1 MSVVRPAARPGR
13 FRPAPLSSAEADAL
27 ALDAVPPGHTAR
39 VLLAALQCLDLAA
52 AYAPLPL
59 LACALSLTREGHPS
73 PAGWHQHATE
83 SLPAR
88 WLLRGLAPSRSAW
101 YASRGRL
108 PGP

>member
-1 MSVVRPAARPGR
+1 
-13 FRPAPLSSAEADAL
+13 
-27 ALDAVPPGHTAR
+27 
-39 VLLAALQCLDLAA
+39 
-52 AYAPLPL
+52 
-59 LACALSLTREGHPS
+59 LTREGHPS

-108 PGP
+108 PGPRGGPHGGDRGRPRRHPRGRRLDPPPPPVSKPNAQEECPKGRFTYLTARDGYG